1 MMSMMSMSMM
11 MFMAMM
17 MMLFAGER
25 DDCRRQPV
33 GAG

>member
-17 MMLFAGER
+17 MTLDAGER